1 MNPRISKWFHEFLSG
16 VFTKSTAS
24 PSRVSCLRF
33 VRESHLNDL
42 KPSRLYIQKNE
53 DNRFP
58 GMKNKFLGVLSP
70 FLSYYHA

>member
-42 KPSRLYIQKNE
+42 KPSREIT
-53 DNRFP
+53 RI
-58 GMKNKFLGVLSP
+58 
-70 FLSYYHA
+70 SYYNGGFY